1 MTVTP
6 ALAQQNETAESDKRV
21 VYTLRVVI
29 ALVLSLFVHSSVMVF
44 GFLLRG
50 GSPSQ
55 GGEAG
60 NMGAGDLTVDVS
72 VAGPAATIAPPA
84 QSADPTPPTPPAK
97 PTVTPPTPSASAELE
112 QPPPVPTP
120 RHEDETVK
128 PQPTSTPNQQ
138 SAGGT
143 DSDKTSGGRAPGV
156 EFPFAALGG
165 APNTVQGQRAMLP
178 AAMVCKD
185 PVAGRWEAVKY
196 NPMWGDWVRFT
207 LAVHNSGSALSGT
220 ITSRTWSG
228 GPLDSKPP
236 VCGPGHFDITVA
248 MNAHGRAGATKIE
261 FGASSYTVTAVT
273 CPSSTLD
280 YSPDNFSGTID
291 PARQE
296 FQSVN
301 NDGARDI
308 DQPYVFRRTGC
319 LDE

>member
-1 MTVTP
+1 MT
-6 ALAQQNETAESDKRV
+6 ALAQNDLTEGDKRV
-21 VYTLRVVI
+21 VTTLRVIV
-29 ALVLSLFVHSSVMVF
+29 ALVFSLFVHSSAMVF

-72 VAGPAATIAPPA
+72 IAGPAATIAPP
-84 QSADPTPPTPPAK
+84 
-97 PTVTPPTPSASAELE
+97 L
-112 QPPPVPTP
+112 TP
-120 RHEDETVK
+120 RQDDESVK
-128 PQPTSTPNQQ
+128 PQPNTTSQPNV
-138 SAGGT
+138 GGT
-143 DSDKTSGGRAPGV
+143 DSDKTSGGRAPGADS
-156 EFPFAALGG
+156 PFAALGG
-165 APNTVQGQRAMLP
+165 APNTVEGQRAMLP
-178 AAMVCKD
+178 SAVVCKD

-196 NPMWGDWVRFT
+196 NPLWGDWVRFT
-207 LAVHNSGSALSGT
+207 LAVHNSGGALGGT

-228 GPLDSKPP
+228 GPLDSAPP
-236 VCGPGHFDITVA
+236 PCGPGTFDITVA

-261 FGASSYTVTAVT
+261 FGAASYTVSSIR
-273 CPSSTLD
+273 CPSTTLD

-291 PARQE
+291 ARRQE

>member
-1 MTVTP
+1 VS
-6 ALAQQNETAESDKRV
+6 ALAHKDVTESDKRV
-21 VYTLRVVI
+21 VTTLRVIV
-29 ALVLSLFVHSSVMVF
+29 AVVFSLFVHSSAAVF
-44 GFLLRG
+44 GLLLRG
-50 GSPSQ
+50 GTPSQ

-84 QSADPTPPTPPAK
+84 QSADPAPPTPPAK
-97 PTVTPPTPSASAELE
+97 PTITPPAPTDSADFPQPPPPPTPR
-112 QPPPVPTP
+112 QD
-120 RHEDETVK
+120 DESVK
-128 PQPTSTPNQQ
+128 PQPKTTSQPNV
-138 SAGGT
+138 GGT
-143 DSDKTSGGRAPGV
+143 NSEKTSGGRAAGV
-156 EFPFAALGG
+156 DAPFAALGG
-165 APNTVQGQRAMLP
+165 APNTVEGQRALLP
-178 AAMVCKD
+178 SAMVCKD

-196 NPMWGDWVRFT
+196 NPLWGDWVRFT
-207 LAVHNSGSALSGT
+207 LAVQNSGGMLGGT

-228 GPLDSKPP
+228 GPLDSTPP
-236 VCGPGHFDITVA
+236 ACGPGTFDITVS

-261 FGASSYTVTAVT
+261 FGAASYTVTSIR

-280 YSPDNFSGTID
+280 YSPDNFSGTLD
-291 PARQE
+291 TRRQE